1 MKIEKSLNV
10 HNANT
15 HDWRGVAS
23 AMNLSTDDV
32 NQLEQESGDKG
43 KMGGLFD
50 QMIHTKKTI
59 NDLIALL
66 RHDDVQRLDVVDDIF
81 KDCNLN
87 DELGMERESSED
99 QKSGFFACLF
109 FLLRLFSFFA
119 LIHILWNKM

>member
-1 MKIEKSLNV
+1 MKIEKMLNV

-23 AMNLSTDDV
+23 AMDLSTDDV

-50 QMIHTKKTI
+50 KMIHTKKTI

-66 RHDDVQRLDVVDDIF
+66 RHDDVQRLDVIDDII
-81 KDCNLN
+81 KDCNLH
-87 DELGMERESSED
+87 DEQGMKSESSED
-99 QKSGFFACLF
+99 LKPGLFACLF
-109 FLLRLFSFFA
+109 FLLRLVSSFA
-119 LIHILWNKM
+119 LIHVLWNKM